1 MYIVSVTFQFRDF
14 CKFLRVLVSVS
25 EKGFRYRFQCS
36 KILSGKK
43 SWFLKIGLGGE
54 SKGFGFG
61 IFGLEK
67 NQNQIFIAGG
77 FTRGNTRA
85 PH

>member
-1 MYIVSVTFQFRDF
+1 MYIVSVTFRFRDF

-67 NQNQIFIAGG
+67 KSESDFH
-77 FTRGNTRA
+77 RGRVHQLT
-85 PH
+85 